1 MYDWLLNA
9 PLWNVC
15 SLALQLQ
22 LTLYLKPVFAKI
34 SSYTSKLLLH
44 EAPWSKNHLQV
55 QVYVPRRL
63 KLKSRTLCTFSQL
76 TDLSMKGCGWMT
88 NQLLWSYENLNLQ
101 KVWGVLRYFV
111 ISKGDISTKD
121 LPRKFIS
128 GLAFVWLVCLYYR
141 SSHQR
146 RCSLTKAVLRHFA
159 KLAGNHLC

>member
-1 MYDWLLNA
+1 MTGFWMHLCGMSVTWYCN
-9 PLWNVC
+9 C
-15 SLALQLQ
+15 SWHYTSNLSLQKFQ
-22 LTLYLKPVFAKI
+22 
-34 SSYTSKLLLH
+34 SSSKLLLH

-76 TDLSMKGCGWMT
+76 TDLSMKGCGRMT

-101 KVWGVLRYFV
+101 TIWDVLRYFV

-121 LPRKFIS
+121 LPRKYIS
-128 GLAFVWLVCLYYR
+128 GLAFVLLVCLYYR

-146 RCSLTKAVLRHFA
+146 RCSLTKAVLRHFT
-159 KLAGNHLC
+159 KLAGNHLS